1 MHYERYRHMAKLDL
15 SIFDLSPIPMWL
27 QDFSGIRRIFDA
39 WTAEGITDIKQY
51 LLEDPNRFR
60 PCLASIETVHINQ
73 STLRLYEAKSLD
85 EILQSF
91 SKMHFEDITT
101 HQIHFF
107 VSIFER
113 SDDYIIPAVNYTCTG
128 KQIDVQLRANLID
141 GYEENWERVL
151 LTTEDISAYQKARRF
166 AESLINYSPT
176 PLWIKD
182 YSKVKALF
190 TELRNAGITDLKQH
204 LKDHPDFLQHC
215 FNQILFID
223 INQATLNLFR
233 AKNKNDFF
241 HNLNRIFSIYI
252 HQSFSDQ
259 LLQLWQGNYYQQ
271 RECTYYATDGQII
284 HVLEQFNIFP
294 QNEEDWGIIQV
305 ALTDITER
313 KQMENHLQYLGKHD
327 ILTKLYNRTFYNE
340 EILRLEEN
348 LISPVSCIFLD
359 MNGLKKINDTFGH
372 DEGDKILKRMG
383 NILQHSILDTQYSVS
398 RIGGDE
404 FVILMP
410 NADENDAQHLQ
421 DNIQQLIDQDNI
433 SFPAFPIS
441 VAMGYSTT
449 ENNESIDDSL
459 KRADQKMY
467 KKKSEYYQIKLN

>member
-1 MHYERYRHMAKLDL
+1 MHYKGYRYMAKLDL
-15 SIFDLSPIPMWL
+15 SIFDLSPIAMWI
-27 QDFSGIRRIFDA
+27 QDFSGVKQIFEQ
-39 WTAEGITDIKQY
+39 WKAEGIQNIKEY
-51 LLEDPNRFR
+51 LLEDPERLQ
-60 PCLASIETVHINQ
+60 PCLATIRTIHINN
-73 STLRLYEAKSLD
+73 SALRLYEAENLE
-85 EILQSF
+85 EIIENF
-91 SKMHFEDITT
+91 SKLHFEKIS
-101 HQIHFF
+101 HFKVNF
-107 VSIFER
+107 FYSLWKNEANFA
-113 SDDYIIPAVNYTCTG
+113 IPAVNYTCKG
-128 KQIDVQLRANLID
+128 KQIDIQLRANILP
-141 GYEENWERVL
+141 GYEDNWERLL
-151 LTTEDISAYQKARRF
+151 LTTENISDYQNARRF
-166 AESLINYSPT
+166 SESIFTYSPT

-190 TELRNAGITDLKQH
+190 TELRHNQITDLKQY
-204 LKDHPDFLQHC
+204 LINHPEFLQQC
-215 FNQILFID
+215 FNEIHFVD
-223 INQATLNLFR
+223 INQAALNLFKAR
-233 AKNKNDFF
+233 DKNDFF
-241 HNLNRIFSIYI
+241 ENLNRIFSIYI
-252 HQSFSDQ
+252 HQSFSEQ
-259 LLQLWQGNYYQQ
+259 LLQLWEGNYYQQ
-271 RECTYYATDGQII
+271 RECAYYTTDGKII

-348 LISPVSCIFLD
+348 SISPVSCIFLD

-410 NADENDAQHLQ
+410 NANEKDAQHLQ
-421 DNIQQLIDQDNI
+421 DVIQQLIDQDNM

-441 VAMGYSTT
+441 AAMGYSTT

-467 KKKSEYYQIKLN
+467 KKKTEYYQAKLN